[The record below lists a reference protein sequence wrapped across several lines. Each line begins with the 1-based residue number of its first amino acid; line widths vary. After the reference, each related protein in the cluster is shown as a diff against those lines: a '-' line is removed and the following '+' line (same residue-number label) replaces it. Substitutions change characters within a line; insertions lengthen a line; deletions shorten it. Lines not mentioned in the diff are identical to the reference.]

1 MSDQKSPQADQGK
14 AVQSA
19 YLQQQ
24 LSEPKS
30 KVGLFDL
37 PCGFLAPDGELIT
50 EVQLREITGV
60 EEDLLAAKN
69 IPGAK
74 KMTQLIAN
82 CLVRL
87 GPVVDKPILV
97 NCARALTIGD
107 RAFLMLAIRRVT
119 LGDEFPY
126 EAKCTECEK
135 KFFVSVD
142 LSTLEV
148 KTMPDPKKR
157 VYEVMLPRAQ
167 KVARWHVMTGKEE
180 ETLAK
185 AKTDDRI
192 SAAVLCRL
200 DTLDGQPATFDHV
213 RAMSM
218 LDRDFLREQFD
229 EMEGGIDTTLELEC
243 THCGETFTTDLEVNQ
258 SGFFFPSRTR
268 KILKPSTSSS

>member
-1 MSDQKSPQADQGK
+1 MSDSSKATQA
-14 AVQSA
+14 A

-37 PCGFLAPDGELIT
+37 PCGLLTPEGELIT
-50 EVQLREITGV
+50 EVQVREITGV

-69 IPGAK
+69 VPGAK

-82 CLVRL
+82 CVERL
-87 GPVVDKPILV
+87 GQVVDKPILM
-97 NCARALTIGD
+97 NCCRALSIGD

-135 KFFVSVD
+135 KFYVSVD

-148 KTMPDPKKR
+148 KKMPDAKKR
-157 VYEVMLPRAQ
+157 VYETTLPRSG
-167 KVARWHVMTGKEE
+167 KVARWHIMTGKEE
-180 ETLAK
+180 EALAK
-185 AKTDDRI
+185 SKSDDRI
-192 SAAVLCRL
+192 TAAILCRL
-200 DTLDGQPATFDHV
+200 EVIDGKPATYDEV

-218 LDRDFLREQFD
+218 MDRDFLREQFD
-229 EMEGGIDTTLELEC
+229 DMEGGIDTTLELTC
-243 THCGETFTTDLEVNQ
+243 SHCGSEFTTDLEVDQ
-258 SGFFFPSRTR
+258 TGFFFPSRTR
-268 KILKPSTSSS
+268 KNLKASTSSS